1 MFLKCE
7 SFILKLSQNFE
18 NRETFSRPVL
28 IIVPSIVDKVCSTK
42 PNTAMTKTKE
52 ILSGLP
58 KHLPTK
64 IICEVFNLN
73 PATFKVLLHRARR
86 LGIEM
91 PARKRLARRYY
102 YDVDAFANWIWENAD
117 KLRGQFGKGE

>member
-1 MFLKCE
+1 LFRQL
-7 SFILKLSQNFE
+7 F
-18 NRETFSRPVL
+18 
-28 IIVPSIVDKVCSTK
+28 DKFYSTK
-42 PNTAMTKTKE
+42 TTTAMTKQTKE

-58 KHLPTK
+58 KRLPAK
-64 IICEVFNLN
+64 ILCEVFDLN

-102 YDVDAFANWIWENAD
+102 YDTDAFADWIWQHAD
-117 KLRGQFGKGE
+117 KLRGQYEKEKGE

>member
-1 MFLKCE
+1 
-7 SFILKLSQNFE
+7 
-18 NRETFSRPVL
+18 
-28 IIVPSIVDKVCSTK
+28 
-42 PNTAMTKTKE
+42 MTKTKE

-64 IICEVFNLN
+64 ILCEVFDLN

-102 YDVDAFANWIWENAD
+102 YDTDAFADWIWQHAD
-117 KLRGQFGKGE
+117 KLRGQFGKESATDDVESAE